1 MTTTTIDDSKR
12 KRSGGDRRARY
23 AALPPEELRRHCV
36 SVRLNDDELRQLD
49 EQRASV
55 QMQRGEYFRAAALH
69 QLPPTI
75 PAINR
80 SAYLELTRIGANL
93 NQLAKRANS
102 GDLPELDQLRGQLDA
117 LRLTLITVVEGEGDT

>member
-1 MTTTTIDDSKR
+1 MTTIDDSKR

-23 AALPPEELRRHCV
+23 DALPPELLRRHCV
-36 SVRLNDDELRQLD
+36 SVRLNDDELAQLD
-49 EQRASV
+49 DRRALV
-55 QMQRGEYFRAAALH
+55 NMQRGEYLRTVSFS

-80 SAYLELTRIGANL
+80 TAYLELTRIGANL

-102 GDLPELDQLRGQLDA
+102 GDLPELDNLRGQLDA
-117 LRLTLITVVEGEGDT
+117 LRLTLIGAEEGDDEGDA